1 MKQTY
6 IAVMD
11 KLYVLCVWAA
21 GISLVVLTTAI
32 PFNVFMRY
40 VMNIGMS
47 WPEPLAIV
55 FMIVFT
61 PPPPPPPPFFA
72 GAVCYR
78 AGAHISV
85 MLLVNAMKGW
95 RRIAIAWV
103 TELAMIAFNLF
114 VLYYG
119 IGLIQ
124 TTWHNFLAEFPI
136 IRVGLTYIPL
146 PVGAAITVL
155 FIVERLW
162 TRNYFPTSSAT
173 DTSAGLN
180 S

>member
-61 PPPPPPPPFFA
+61 FFA

-95 RRIAIAWV
+95 RRVAIAWV

-114 VLYYG
+114 VLIYG
-119 IGLIQ
+119 IDLIK
-124 TTWHNFLAEFPI
+124 TTWYNFLAEFPI

-155 FIVERLW
+155 FIIERLW